1 MKSNIILLFIVFFFL
16 NCLQETQT
24 MKIFFY
30 KNGIK
35 KDIPLNKAQSD
46 SLSQNIKKLIEGI
59 DDEARLVVDGERL
72 DEIKKNDEAIEILF
86 EKPIKLTSKEFSN
99 YEIGKILI
107 PVSGDLAGT
116 ENENGVVI
124 FLGGKIYDS
133 SPYINTNGKE
143 LVDEIFRSSILN

>member
-1 MKSNIILLFIVFFFL
+1 
-16 NCLQETQT
+16 

-35 KDIPLNKAQSD
+35 KDISLNKAQSD
-46 SLSQNIKKLIEGI
+46 LLSQNIKKIIEGI

-72 DEIKKNDEAIEILF
+72 DEIKKNDEVIEILF
-86 EKPIKLTSKEFSN
+86 EKPIKFSSKEFSN

-107 PVSGDLAGT
+107 PVSGDLSGT

-124 FLGGKIYDS
+124 FLGEKIFDS
-133 SPYINTNGKE
+133 NPYINTNGKK
-143 LVDEIFRSSILN
+143 LVDEVLHFINPR

>member
-1 MKSNIILLFIVFFFL
+1 
-16 NCLQETQT
+16 

>member
-1 MKSNIILLFIVFFFL
+1 
-16 NCLQETQT
+16 

-35 KDIPLNKAQSD
+35 KDISLNKAQSD
-46 SLSQNIKKLIEGI
+46 SLSLNIKKLIEGI
-59 DDEARLVVDGERL
+59 DDEARLVVDDERL

-86 EKPIKLTSKEFSN
+86 EKPVKFTSQEFSN
-99 YEIGKILI
+99 YSIGKILI

-124 FLGGKIYDS
+124 LLGEKIYDS

-143 LVDEIFRSSILN
+143 LVNEIYRSSILN